1 MQNIDKEISD
11 KFRFNITNIIPFK
24 DAYIINT
31 SEGKKLLRKSRLRP
45 DRIVFV
51 HGAKEHLYRNNFK
64 NLDRYLCTTDNNPY
78 IYINDSYYTV
88 TNFIEGRECNFEN
101 REDTISAARLLASF
115 HNASKGYIAPAD
127 CKEANELGKLPSLFN
142 KRLNELKRLKKI
154 AKKARSKFD
163 YLYLEWVDYFL
174 NIGGNV
180 LEQLNGSS
188 SYKILVNRAR
198 EEKVL
203 CHHDFTH
210 RNIIISENKVNLVN
224 FEYCCYEI
232 KAYDI
237 ANFLRRKMRK
247 CNWNFD
253 DAKLI
258 LDEYRNV
265 EEISDDEFFIIKLM
279 LLFPQK
285 FWRVANRY
293 YNSRRSWSE
302 RIFISKLQEVVD
314 EAAFHEQFM
323 KRYDELR

>member
-1 MQNIDKEISD
+1 MQNIDREIFD
-11 KFRFNITNIIPFK
+11 KFRFNIINIIPFK

-31 SEGKKLLRKSRLRP
+31 SEGKKLLKKSRLCP
-45 DRIVFV
+45 DRILFV
-51 HGAKEHLYRNNFK
+51 HGAKEYLFKNNFK

-78 IYINDSYYTV
+78 IYINDSYFTV
-88 TNFIEGRECNFEN
+88 TNLIEGRECNFEN
-101 REDTISAARLLASF
+101 KEDTISAAKLLASF
-115 HNASKGYIAPAD
+115 HKASKGYIAPANS
-127 CKEANELGKLPSLFN
+127 KEANELGKLPLLFN
-142 KRLNELKRLKKI
+142 KRLNELNRLKKI

-174 NIGGNV
+174 DIGRNV
-180 LEQLNGSS
+180 LEQLNSS
-188 SYKILVNRAR
+188 SCYRTLVNKSQ

-210 RNIIISENKVNLVN
+210 SNIIFTESNVCLVN

-247 CNWNFD
+247 CNWDFD
-253 DAKLI
+253 EAKLI
-258 LDEYRNV
+258 LDDYRKV
-265 EEISDDEFFIIKLM
+265 EDISEDEFYIMKLM

-285 FWRVANRY
+285 FWRAANGY

-302 RIFISKLQEVVD
+302 RTFISKLQEVID
-314 EAAFHEQFM
+314 EKAFHEQFM
-323 KRYDELR
+323 KRYDELL

>member
-1 MQNIDKEISD
+1 MQNIDREVSE

-31 SEGKKLLRKSRLRP
+31 SEGKKLLKKSRIRP
-45 DRIVFV
+45 DRILFV
-51 HGAKEHLYRNNFK
+51 HGAKEHIFRNNFK
-64 NLDRYLCTTDNNPY
+64 NLDRYFCTEDNNPY
-78 IYINDSYYTV
+78 IYINDSYFTV

-101 REDTISAARLLASF
+101 KEDTISAARLLASF
-115 HNASKGYIAPAD
+115 HKASKGYIAPVNSKD
-127 CKEANELGKLPSLFN
+127 VNELGKLPLLFN
-142 KRLNELKRLKKI
+142 KRLNELRRLKKS

-180 LEQLNGSS
+180 LEQLNSS
-188 SYKILVNRAR
+188 CSYKTLVNRAQ

-203 CHHDFTH
+203 CHRDFTH
-210 RNIIISENKVNLVN
+210 RNIIFAENKVYLVN

-247 CNWNFD
+247 CNWSFD
-253 DAKLI
+253 EAKLI
-258 LDEYRNV
+258 LDEYRKIGH
-265 EEISDDEFFIIKLM
+265 ISEDEFFIIKLM

-302 RIFISKLQEVVD
+302 RIFVSKFQEVVD
-314 EAAFHEQFM
+314 ETAFHERFM